1 MSMLKL
7 TLGVFFVLALSG
19 CEQAASF
26 WHSITSIEQTLTSDL
41 PLQTRG
47 PVTIRAGSGVLVSA
61 DDAVSVNSVNGEITL
76 DAPHGISLVSGGAH
90 IRIKDGSIDIS
101 APGELR
107 IDNSKISY
115 GAGMAQKK
123 LPEPEV
129 LATSAPIDFF
139 QEPVVSPPPVAPVV
153 DTTPETR
160 EVAPVGAKPA
170 STSVV
175 DEPVGADLKKGGF
188 QIKDSTTNQPKAN
201 VAYRIEVADG
211 RVIRGVTDEN
221 GFTQQVYSRE
231 PQKIQLF
238 FE

>member
-7 TLGVFFVLALSG
+7 TLGVFLVLALSG

-26 WHSITSIEQTLTSDL
+26 WHSITSVEQTLTSDL

-76 DAPHGISLVSGGAH
+76 DAPQGISLVSGDAY
-90 IRIKDGSIDIS
+90 IKIKNGSIEIN

-107 IDNSKISY
+107 IDNNKINY
-115 GAGMAQKK
+115 GPAMAQKK

-129 LATSAPIDFF
+129 LATSAPADFV
-139 QEPVVSPPPVAPVV
+139 QEPVVSTPAVAPVV
-153 DTTPETR
+153 DTAPATQ
-160 EVAPVGAKPA
+160 EVVVAAEPA